1 MTTFQEKYLK
11 YKTKYL
17 VLKNNLNNQDND
29 YDLSASPVINDLQSG
44 GASNNILDISNL
56 TDTPTMDNIQSG
68 GDNTLETNNTPVIN
82 TLSVND
88 SNDILEVS
96 NLTDTPVMLE
106 NPQDGGYKKKGK
118 KNKEKLKTIN
128 SSSSDNSNLST
139 EKSGNLSDDSNVS
152 TEKNGGKSKKLIK
165 SVDDS
170 PDSSSDSSSSNSSS
184 SLSLSDSSDSL
195 LSALED
201 SD

>member
-1 MTTFQEKYLK
+1 M
-11 YKTKYL
+11 
-17 VLKNNLNNQDND
+17 
-29 YDLSASPVINDLQSG
+29 QSG
-44 GASNNILDISNL
+44 GASNNILEISNL
-56 TDTPTMDNIQSG
+56 SDTPTMDNIQSG

-82 TLSVND
+82 TQSVND

-128 SSSSDNSNLST
+128 SSSSD
-139 EKSGNLSDDSNVS
+139 DSNVS
-152 TEKNGGKSKKLIK
+152 TEKSGESNVSSEKSGGKSKKLIK

-184 SLSLSDSSDSL
+184 SLSLSDSSESL